1 MSVEFSNAYQ
11 EILLDNL
18 MSIIKQNFVFQTQ
31 LKMSEDI
38 GKQKSE
44 IQAKYNELLATVNT
58 LQSQA
63 KEAESLKSIAHMN
76 DSAHQEKSR
85 IQLALNNEMKKSSE
99 FKKQLEET
107 GKIKLFEGSKEFYR
121 DFVSVEEVIEKKF
134 YCLENKPSG
143 VYDIGTAKPKSF
155 YDVAIEICGSDD
167 YIEWVPM
174 PDNLKEHYQKY
185 TCANMD
191 WYYSNL

>member
-99 FKKQLEET
+99 FKKQLEDKDGE
-107 GKIKLFEGSKEFYR
+107 IK
-121 DFVSVEEVIEKKF
+121 
-134 YCLENKPSG
+134 
-143 VYDIGTAKPKSF
+143 T
-155 YDVAIEICGSDD
+155 
-167 YIEWVPM
+167 
-174 PDNLKEHYQKY
+174 LKEYITKLEEIAPISKLKKINPEKVNQMPEPIEPAPKDLF
-185 TCANMD
+185 TIKAND
-191 WYYSNL
+191 GSSF